1 MEKIKNLKKIIN
13 LSNLDGY
20 IIPKNDE
27 FFGEYIDKDKDDL
40 KFISNFSGSYGFAII
55 TKKQNYLMVD
65 GRYTLQAKLECK
77 NFKILDF
84 QKKTLFSIFKKKRLK
99 IGYFSKLF
107 TEITLKRIFQK
118 TSIITVPIKNN
129 FIDKLRF
136 RKKYRKPKKIY
147 LISNKD
153 AGISS
158 QEKIKSI
165 LKYINKNKIDLMF
178 ISAPENVSWLLNIR
192 GFDSEYSPQSNCYL
206 ILKKNGEAHLFIN
219 TKKTDKKI
227 KKKLNFV
234 KIYNIENLETYL
246 KYLSKKKIF
255 VDKNS
260 CSQFYINILKSNNII
275 NDRMDLIYSLKAKK
289 NKTEINNIKKAHLED
304 GLALTRFIFWI
315 KENFRKKKITEIS
328 AENKIYSLRKKNK
341 NFKFLSFPTISSTG
355 ANGAIIHYRA
365 TKKSNKVLRKGNL
378 YLIDSGGQYFYGTTD
393 VTRTLSLQNDNER
406 IKNIYTRVLKGHIAV
421 ANYKLTK
428 KTTGSDV
435 DKIARKYLKDINLDY
450 NHGTG
455 HGVGHFSNVHEGPQS
470 ISKFSNKSFEE
481 GMVLS
486 NEPGYYEENKFGIRI
501 ENLVTVIRKR
511 NHLYFENLTMAPID
525 KDLIDKE
532 LLSNSEVSWLNNYHS
547 KVYKNLKKFMSRGEQ
562 KKLSVYCSKI

>member
-435 DKIARKYLKDINLDY
+435 DKIARKYLKEINLDY